1 MANAKWYEEDGR
13 NLDVVLSSKAVI
25 TRNLK
30 GYKFPGMMDVNEKD
44 EVTGKVKEALAD
56 MDLELI
62 SMEGI
67 GGNTLDDLTDSQI
80 ISDVDL
86 IEDSEG
92 KAVMTDPSRDLAVI
106 LNNNDHIKIKA
117 QAAGYTNSVYKRCEN
132 VAVAL
137 EQKLDIAFSNR
148 YGYLGSSVYNTG
160 LGFKLLFTIAI
171 PGIARTGEGLEV
183 LTRKVKA
190 HDWNI
195 YPFVQGD
202 KSIKCDVYII
212 SSNAALGVDEATVL
226 MTGDKLIQD
235 IIKIE
240 LLCRENLRK
249 NRTDLLEN
257 SFYRSY
263 GILYYSKS
271 VDPVE
276 ALDLLGWIRLY
287 HGYEDRTEV
296 DINWTQINTVTSQLL
311 WQIYPGSAG
320 GNSRSDV
327 KYTAAR
333 IAAVLKRK

>member
-1 MANAKWYEEDGR
+1 MANTKWYEEDGK
-13 NLDVVLSSKAVI
+13 NLDVVLSTKAVI

-30 GYKFPGMMDVNEKD
+30 GYKFPSMMDVNEKD
-44 EVTGKVKEALAD
+44 EVTGKVREALAG

-67 GGNTLDDLTDSQI
+67 GGSTLDDLTDSQI
-80 ISDVDL
+80 ISDVNL
-86 IEDSEG
+86 VEDSEG
-92 KAVMTDPSRDLAVI
+92 KSVMTDASRDLAVI

-117 QAAGYTNSVYKRCEN
+117 QASGYTNSVYKKCED

-137 EQKLDIAFSNR
+137 EKKLDIAFSKR

-160 LGFKLLFTIAI
+160 LGFKLLFTVAI
-171 PGIARTGEGLEV
+171 PGIARTGDGLDV

-190 HDWNI
+190 LDWNI
-195 YPFVQGD
+195 YPFIKSD
-202 KSIKCDVYII
+202 KSIKGDVYIL

-235 IIKIE
+235 VIKIE

-249 NRTDLLEN
+249 NRNDVLEN

-271 VDPVE
+271 VDPLE

-296 DINWTQINTVTSQLL
+296 DIDWPKINTITSQLL
-311 WQIYPGSAG
+311 WQIYPGSVN
-320 GNSRSDV
+320 GNSQADV